1 MIVLIALHIFVLFNL
16 QFTAWPEMLSFPYV
30 IDKGFL
36 IFKDFHHVYQPLLTF
51 ILLGVYKVFGFNI
64 LSLKIFTYV
73 LFGLVDLM
81 IFLNVKKITGKNNI
95 ALIALGIYVLLQPV
109 FDGNMLWY
117 DIGVI
122 LPVLLS
128 IYFVN
133 TNLFLSGLF
142 VAIAFLTKQQAVLLG
157 LSIFIYLIYKKEKL
171 KDLLKFI
178 LGCIAPVF
186 ILGAILFKFNLIND
200 YLFWTF
206 EFPLIHLPEIE
217 GYAIL
222 PNSKETLILIITGLT
237 LITGTVLNYKK
248 INSRYFLL
256 LFSLMFMV
264 LSAFPRFS
272 LFHLQPAL
280 AIFVVVVGYLLVFDR
295 KYFILMLLPL
305 LYLWKGVLLNPIKED
320 RFYTQSDI
328 NMANEIKNRVGNE
341 KVYFLGLSSIYY
353 VLTDTISPKPW
364 IENYV
369 WHFEIPELQDKVIDG
384 WKIDPPKYIYW
395 SKPRAGNWY
404 DLATYQPKEIVE
416 YIRENYMKIDEIDD
430 LEVWRLK

>member
-142 VAIAFLTKQQAVLLG
+142 VAI
-157 LSIFIYLIYKKEKL
+157 
-171 KDLLKFI
+171 
-178 LGCIAPVF
+178 
-186 ILGAILFKFNLIND
+186 
-200 YLFWTF
+200 
-206 EFPLIHLPEIE
+206 EI
-217 GYAIL
+217 G
-222 PNSKETLILIITGLT
+222 
-237 LITGTVLNYKK
+237 
-248 INSRYFLL
+248 
-256 LFSLMFMV
+256 
-264 LSAFPRFS
+264 
-272 LFHLQPAL
+272 
-280 AIFVVVVGYLLVFDR
+280 
-295 KYFILMLLPL
+295 
-305 LYLWKGVLLNPIKED
+305 
-320 RFYTQSDI
+320 
-328 NMANEIKNRVGNE
+328 
-341 KVYFLGLSSIYY
+341 
-353 VLTDTISPKPW
+353 
-364 IENYV
+364 
-369 WHFEIPELQDKVIDG
+369 
-384 WKIDPPKYIYW
+384 
-395 SKPRAGNWY
+395 RAH
-404 DLATYQPKEIVE
+404 V
-416 YIRENYMKIDEIDD
+416 
-430 LEVWRLK
+430 